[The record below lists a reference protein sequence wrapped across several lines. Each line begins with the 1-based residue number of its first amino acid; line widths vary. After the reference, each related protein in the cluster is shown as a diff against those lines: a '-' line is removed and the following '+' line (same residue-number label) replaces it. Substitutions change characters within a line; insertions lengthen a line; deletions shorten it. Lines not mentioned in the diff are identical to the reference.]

1 MKSKNLIFLLL
12 SAIVLFSQNV
22 FSQNKKDSIIDYVKL
37 YLDAKNTNDLITAYS
52 YFEKEKEEYL
62 NQEYFLGVVY
72 DLIHISK
79 IEHSLNQIFNSEK
92 SAVEGLEYLDSL
104 PKNPT
109 TINYRSQLSNRLG
122 NIMIELQDYKGSIK
136 YYSDVIKYTVKI
148 EDSIIAYNNLGIA
161 YRNLGELK
169 IANENLLLARELT
182 KKNNDPRKVSL
193 VLSNLGLVNA
203 LLGNKEKGLA
213 EMLKALEI
221 RIAYKDPQL
230 YETCRDLMDYYLID
244 NDTIDALKY
253 AKKGYESTKIVG
265 DLTYEERA
273 LSSLIKLGQDE
284 YSIEY
289 NEVVERVKENNN
301 QLRDTYASAK
311 YNLNIEKE
319 KTRNAELRAAK
330 NEIRANENE
339 IKANRNMLISV
350 LGAFG
355 FILFIIFLRRKYKN
369 NTLKKQFEIEQ
380 HISKKLHDEVANDV
394 FHTMFK
400 VQGEG
405 FSNEE
410 LVDDLEVIYNK
421 TRDLSKSI
429 TELKVSNNFGQLLE
443 DLVLSYQVDEVN
455 IFTNYLYEVP
465 WDVISKNKK
474 KVLYRVIQ
482 ELMTNMQKHSLAD
495 LVSLSFEKKGNKIIT
510 KYADN
515 GVGTKLKK
523 GNGLQ
528 NVESRI
534 KMVNGSIKFESEINN
549 GFHVQIIV

>member
-1 MKSKNLIFLLL
+1 MKTKNLISLLL
-12 SAIVLFSQNV
+12 FTIVLFSQNV

-37 YLDAKNTNDLITAYS
+37 YIHAKNTNDLITAYS
-52 YFEKEKEEYL
+52 YFEKQKEEYL
-62 NQEYFLGVVY
+62 NQEYFLGAVY

-104 PKNPT
+104 PKNAN
-109 TINYRSQLSNRLG
+109 TIEYRNQLSNRLG
-122 NIMIELQDYKGSIK
+122 NIMMELQDYKGAIK

-148 EDSIIAYNNLGIA
+148 EDSIIAYNNIGVA
-161 YRNLGELK
+161 YRHLGELK
-169 IANENLLLARELT
+169 TANENLLLARELT

-193 VLSNLGLVNA
+193 VLTNLGFVNA
-203 LLGNKEKGLA
+203 LLENREKGLA

-221 RIAYKDPQL
+221 RIAHKDSQL
-230 YETCRDLMDYYLID
+230 YETCKDLMDYYLMD
-244 NDTIDALKY
+244 KDTINALKY
-253 AKKGYESTKIVG
+253 AEKGYESTKEVG
-265 DLTYEERA
+265 DLTYEEKA
-273 LSSLIKLGQDE
+273 LSSLVKLGQHQF
-284 YSIEY
+284 SIEY

-311 YNLNIEKE
+311 YNLNSEKI
-319 KTRNAELRAAK
+319 KTRDAELRASRS
-330 NEIRANENE
+330 EVRE
-339 IKANRNMLISV
+339 NRNILISA

-355 FILFIIFLRRKYKN
+355 FILFIIYLRKKHKN

-474 KVLYRVIQ
+474 KVLYRVVQ

-495 LVSLSFEKKGNKIIT
+495 LVSLSFEKKGNKVIT